1 MPDLLVGND
10 ATRLLPKKETTDH
23 DDCVWSDHVA
33 GNDAT
38 SVPTAT
44 EKAPRCH
51 VVAGNDVTSLP
62 TAKEK
67 APRCHVVAGN
77 DVTSLPT
84 AKEKAARCHVA
95 AGNDVTRSSK
105 ETVARYACTWPGC
118 HKTFVQ
124 RRSVRT
130 HQHNV
135 HTARPVRCAECGKL
149 YSNLPNLKTHR

>member
-1 MPDLLVGND
+1 LVGSD

-23 DDCVWSDHVA
+23 DDRVWSHHVT
-33 GNDAT
+33 GNDA
-38 SVPTAT
+38 
-44 EKAPRCH
+44 
-51 VVAGNDVTSLP
+51 TSLP

-67 APRCHVVAGN
+67 ASRCHVVAGN

-84 AKEKAARCHVA
+84 AKEKAARRHVV
-95 AGNDVTRSSK
+95 AGNDVTNSSK
-105 ETVARYACTWPGC
+105 ETTARYSCTWPGC
-118 HKTFVQ
+118 RKTFVQ

-149 YSNLPNLKTHR
+149 YSNLANLKTHR

>member
-1 MPDLLVGND
+1 VPDLLVAND
-10 ATRLLPKKETTDH
+10 ATRLLPKKETDH
-23 DDCVWSDHVA
+23 DDDRVWSDHVT

-38 SVPTAT
+38 SLPTAK

-51 VVAGNDVTSLP
+51 VVAGNDTTSLP

-77 DVTSLPT
+77 DVTT
-84 AKEKAARCHVA
+84 A
-95 AGNDVTRSSK
+95 SSK
-105 ETVARYACTWPGC
+105 ETAARYACTWPGC
-118 HKTFVQ
+118 RKTFVQ

-149 YSNLPNLKTHR
+149 YSNLANLKTHR